1 MLEKLAGRLKW
12 EQSGSGIRVEIP
24 VRLDWWV
31 LFLAI
36 LVILWIAGEVFYQVS
51 ALAATG
57 LPSLVWIGI
66 ACGSAGSCIVA
77 CWILWGLTGKT
88 VLTLNASQMKLQRR
102 VAGVEWDR
110 RVFTPDDVHNLRYIP
125 PAYIWAFRT
134 DTDRNTSKIQFQA
147 KGKTVRFARGI
158 TEREA
163 GALIGRM
170 LEVYNFPKDG
180 AAGYIGVAS

>member
-12 EQSGSGIRVEIP
+12 EQAGSGIRVEIP

-31 LFLAI
+31 VPFAI
-36 LVILWIAGEVFYQVS
+36 IVILWIAGEWFYQVS
-51 ALAATG
+51 ALHATG
-57 LPSLVWIGI
+57 LPGLVWIAI
-66 ACGSAGSCIVA
+66 ACGSAASCMIV

-88 VLTLNASQMKLQRR
+88 LLMLNPWEMKLQRK
-102 VAGVEWDR
+102 VAGMEWNT
-110 RVFTPDDVHNLRYIP
+110 RVFDPRYVHNLRYIP

-134 DTDRNTSKIQFQA
+134 DTDLNTSKLQFQA
-147 KGKTVRFARGI
+147 KGKTYKFARGI

-163 GALIGRM
+163 CALIGRM

-180 AAGYIGVAS
+180 ADGYIGVAP